1 MKQQEAERLLNDTF
15 NNEFNPSR
23 YTHFLSE
30 LLKGKLVIHDK
41 SLGVNKEFEEY
52 IKSFKKIGEYKHGRN
67 NIEVFAVELKRVSSL
82 ERARTM
88 QRNFVAKWLHNE
100 FLPKDA
106 GLVAFYGDNPED
118 WRFSFVKME
127 YKLGEDGKVLK
138 ELTPA
143 KRYSFLVGKNEPNHT
158 CKRQF
163 LKLLT
168 EEDIPPTLEELERA
182 FSVENV
188 TKEFFEEYKNR
199 FFELRESIEKVIE
212 KNPVVK
218 KEFENKNINP
228 TEFAKKLLGQIVF
241 LYFLQKKGWL
251 GVRRDSDGKFNDWGT
266 GPKDFMKKL
275 FSKEIVNYDNFFND
289 VLEPLFYQALAND
302 RSADND
308 YYEKLKCKV
317 PFLNGGLFEPIKDY
331 DWTKTDILLD
341 NSVFKD
347 IFSTFDQFNFTIKE
361 DEPLEREVA
370 VDPEMLGKVFENLLD
385 VNDRKSKGAFY
396 TPREIVHYMC
406 QQSLI
411 NYLETNTSQLG
422 IKREDIELFILK
434 GDIALD
440 RLRRANIG
448 RASAEDIRLILPKT
462 ISSNYK
468 ELDRLLREIKICDPA
483 VGSGAFPVGMMNE
496 IVRARNILSY
506 FFLPSEK
513 AERTDYNLKRQ
524 TIENSLYGVDIESSA
539 VEITKLRFWLSLIVD
554 ELDMKNIRPL
564 PNLDNRIMC
573 GNSLIEEFEGIK
585 LFDENIANDKI
596 AKQMTLF
603 KKGSEYKLKT
613 LQKLQADYFNEQ
625 DRNKKKKLMKD
636 IENLEWEFIEATLK
650 EENNEE
656 ALKKL
661 EQYKTSKSK
670 PFFFWKLYFSDV
682 FKRDNPGFDVVIGN
696 PPYVGE
702 KGHSS
707 IFEEI
712 KNGALG
718 KFHQRKVDLFYFFF
732 HLGLNLLRM
741 NASFAMITT
750 NYYITSYGGTK
761 LRVDLKERAIIK
773 ELINF
778 NELRIFDSALG
789 QHNMITIFTKGNS
802 SNSLC
807 KCTFVKSAFEIK
819 EISKVL
825 QINDKTKDISLEFIA
840 QKDLYETDKNYI
852 RMHREDGNT
861 NNLLKKISLNNI
873 RMDRDFRVNQGI
885 ITSADKVTKKH
896 LEKFKDLLSK
906 DISAGDG
913 IFVIS
918 KKEYEKLSK
927 NKKEKDRL
935 IPIYKNSDIKRWWCS
950 NNVSK
955 YFINLSCPA
964 DKDIPLKDFPN
975 IANHLNKFKPIL
987 ESRTLNCNGL
997 DKIIKRG
1004 VWWLIAQGRQ
1014 LDFSKPKI
1022 VCPQRS
1028 ERNTFGF
1035 NNTLWSATS
1044 DVFFI
1049 TSLEKMGL
1057 NLKYLL
1063 GLLNSKL
1070 YFFWFSYNGKRKG
1083 NYLEL
1088 IGKPLAETPIKE
1100 VPLEQQKT
1108 VIEIVDKI
1116 LSITETKD
1124 YTKNADKQAM
1134 VKAYEKKIDKLVYDL
1149 YELTPEEIKIV
1160 EEFGK

>member
-1 MKQQEAERLLNDTF
+1 MKQQEAERLLNETF
-15 NNEFNPSR
+15 NNEFKLEDYIN
-23 YTHFLSE
+23 FLNE
-30 LLKGKLVIHDK
+30 LLKGKLNRNNGK
-41 SLGVNKEFEEY
+41 EFGVNKEFEEY

-67 NIEVFAVELKRVSSL
+67 NVEVFAVELKRVSSL

-106 GLVAFYGDNPED
+106 ALVAFYGENPED

-127 YKLGEDGKVLK
+127 YKIGEDGKVLK

-199 FFELRESIEKVIE
+199 FFELRESIEKVLE
-212 KNPVVK
+212 KNQIVR
-218 KEFENKNINP
+218 KEFESKNINP

-251 GVRRDSDGKFNDWGT
+251 GVKRDSEGKFNDWGT

-275 FSKEIVNYDNFFND
+275 FSKEIVTYDNFFND

-341 NSVFKD
+341 NAVFKD

-422 IKREDIELFILK
+422 LKREDIELFILK

-448 RASAEDIRLILPKT
+448 RASAEDVRLILPKC

-468 ELDRLLREIKICDPA
+468 ELDRLFREIKICDPA

-585 LFDENIANDKI
+585 LFDENIANEKI

-603 KKGSEYKLKT
+603 KKGSEYKLET

-650 EENNEE
+650 EQNNEE

-670 PFFFWKLYFSDV
+670 PFFLWKLYFSDV

-696 PPYVGE
+696 PPYVRQEEFGAIKEAIHNEFGE
-702 KGHSS
+702 FFNGRADLYTYFYKKGITLSRNMGILTYISS
-707 IFEEI
+707 
-712 KNGALG
+712 N
-718 KFHQRKVDLFYFFF
+718 KFFVRGYGENTRELLSNKVS
-732 HLGLNLLRM
+732 LLQII
-741 NASFAMITT
+741 NFGELPVFSAA
-750 NYYITSYGGTK
+750 
-761 LRVDLKERAIIK
+761 VDSAIIIIRNKLSGLSESVRVVQVK
-773 ELINF
+773 EYLEIQDIISTLNKKGISL
-778 NELRIFDSALG
+778 ELSKLNSKEWVFDNPQNLSLLNKIRKNKISLGEYYSNNIFAGIKTGFDSA
-789 QHNMITIFTKGNS
+789 
-802 SNSLC
+802 
-807 KCTFVKSAFEIK
+807 FVIDK
-819 EISKVL
+819 E
-825 QINDKTKDISLEFIA
+825 TKDNLIKKDPQSKDVIKPWFKGKDIRKWKADFKETYIIYIPLNKVSIDDYPAVRDHLKIFK
-840 QKDLYETDKNYI
+840 KDLEK
-852 RMHREDGNT
+852 R
-861 NNLLKKISLNNI
+861 
-873 RMDRDFRVNQGI
+873 
-885 ITSADKVTKKH
+885 ATKQKWFEMQQPQERFTE
-896 LEKFKDLLSK
+896 LF
-906 DISAGDG
+906 
-913 IFVIS
+913 
-918 KKEYEKLSK
+918 
-927 NKKEKDRL
+927 N
-935 IPIYKNSDIKRWWCS
+935 
-950 NNVSK
+950 
-955 YFINLSCPA
+955 
-964 DKDIPLKDFPN
+964 
-975 IANHLNKFKPIL
+975 
-987 ESRTLNCNGL
+987 
-997 DKIIKRG
+997 
-1004 VWWLIAQGRQ
+1004 
-1014 LDFSKPKI
+1014 KPKI
-1022 VCPQRS
+1022 IYPDCAKEMR
-1028 ERNTFGF
+1028 
-1035 NNTLWSATS
+1035 ACY
-1044 DVFFI
+1044 DVNGSYGTMAMYFI
-1049 TSLEKMGL
+1049 SYDSLIMGI
-1057 NLKYLL
+1057 
-1063 GLLNSKL
+1063 LNSKL
-1070 YFFWFSYNGKRKG
+1070 FDWYARMTFATFGDPWKGGRLIFKSMYMKEAPIPKKNLLTENIEKIVEQILLITGSNG
-1083 NYLEL
+1083 YL
-1088 IGKPLAETPIKE
+1088 
-1100 VPLEQQKT
+1100 
-1108 VIEIVDKI
+1108 
-1116 LSITETKD
+1116 
-1124 YTKNADKQAM
+1124 KNQDKQAM
-1134 VKAYEKKIDKLVYDL
+1134 VKAYENKIDKIVYDL
-1149 YELTPEEIKIV
+1149 YELTPEEIKIIEGAV
-1160 EEFGK
+1160 K

>member
-1 MKQQEAERLLNDTF
+1 MKQQEAERLLNETF
-15 NNEFNPSR
+15 NNEFNSGR
-23 YTHFLSE
+23 YVHFLSE
-30 LLKGKLVIHDK
+30 LLKGKLMVHDK

-52 IKSFKKIGEYKHGRN
+52 IKSFKKIGEYKNGRN

-163 LKLLT
+163 LKLLA
-168 EEDIPPTLEELERA
+168 EDDIPPTLEELERA

-199 FFELRESIEKVIE
+199 FFELRDSIEKVIE
-212 KNPVVK
+212 KNPIVR
-218 KEFENKNINP
+218 KEFESKNINSV
-228 TEFAKKLLGQIVF
+228 EFSKKLLGQIVF

-251 GVRRDSDGKFNDWGT
+251 GVKRDSDGKFNDWGT

-275 FSKEIVNYDNFFND
+275 FNKEIVSYDNFFND

-341 NSVFKD
+341 NAVFKD

-422 IKREDIELFILK
+422 LKREDIELFILK

-585 LFDENIANDKI
+585 LFDENLANEKI

-603 KKGSEYKLKT
+603 KKGSEYKLET

-636 IENLEWEFIEATLK
+636 IENLEWEFIEDTLK

-670 PFFFWKLYFSDV
+670 PFFLWKLYFSDV

-696 PPYVGE
+696 PPYVQLMRMDGAEVFSKENYQTYSKSTDLYCLFYE
-702 KGHSS
+702 KGVY
-707 IFEEI
+707 I
-712 KNGALG
+712 
-718 KFHQRKVDLFYFFF
+718 
-732 HLGLNLLRM
+732 LR
-741 NASFAMITT
+741 NEGVLS
-750 NYYITSYGGTK
+750 YITSNSWMRTKYGQSLRDFFAEKTNPLQLINFENALVFDSAIVESNILILQKSPFNKRLMASNIDENFRNYTSLKDYLSKNNAILEK
-761 LRVDLKERAIIK
+761 LASNGWIIGSDKSIKLKNKIEANSKTIK
-773 ELINF
+773 ELEYYIVRGF
-778 NELRIFDSALG
+778 TTGCNE
-789 QHNMITIFTKGNS
+789 
-802 SNSLC
+802 
-807 KCTFVKSAFEIK
+807 AFY
-819 EISKVL
+819 IS
-825 QINDKTKDISLEFIA
+825 QETKDEIITE
-840 QKDLYETDKNYI
+840 DKNSKDYI
-852 RMHREDGNT
+852 KPIIRGRD
-861 NNLLKKISLNNI
+861 LKKWCLHFDEIYALVMTRGFDINKYPAI
-873 RMDRDFRVNQGI
+873 
-885 ITSADKVTKKH
+885 KKH
-896 LEKFKDLLSK
+896 LSSFKDKLENKTGTSKWYELQANPSK
-906 DISAGDG
+906 DI
-913 IFVIS
+913 
-918 KKEYEKLSK
+918 LSSFL
-927 NKKEKDRL
+927 KEKIIWGELSDEPKFVYDDKGYFLDATVFL
-935 IPIYKNSDIKRWWCS
+935 IIGKNLK
-950 NNVSK
+950 
-955 YFINLSCPA
+955 FIL
-964 DKDIPLKDFPN
+964 
-975 IANHLNKFKPIL
+975 PIL
-987 ESRTLNCNGL
+987 NSRLSRWYFEQ
-997 DKIIKRG
+997 I
-1004 VWWLIAQGRQ
+1004 
-1014 LDFSKPKI
+1014 
-1022 VCPQRS
+1022 
-1028 ERNTFGF
+1028 
-1035 NNTLWSATS
+1035 ATS
-1044 DVFFI
+1044 
-1049 TSLEKMGL
+1049 SGMGT
-1057 NLKYLL
+1057 NRWKKY
-1063 GLLNSKL
+1063 KIEQ
-1070 YFFWFSYNGKRKG
+1070 F
-1083 NYLEL
+1083 
-1088 IGKPLAETPIKE
+1088 PIKNTQE
-1100 VPLEQQKT
+1100 KEQKPF
-1108 VIEIVDKI
+1108 IEIVDRI
-1116 LSITETKD
+1116 LSITNDKD
-1124 YTKNADKQAM
+1124 YTKNSDKQAM
-1134 VKAYEKKIDKLVYDL
+1134 VKAYEKKIDKMVYEL
-1149 YELTPEEIKIV
+1149 YELTPEEIKII